1 MRVLSLICG
10 LLLIL
15 ATAKLPI
22 GYYTI
27 LRILVTISACAI
39 VVLEFENKLNFWVI
53 IFCLIAIIFNPIIP
67 VYLHNKA
74 AWIPI
79 DLICGI
85 LFIVKSAIKTNNST
99 KQDS

>member
-1 MRVLSLICG
+1 MRILSFICG

-15 ATAKLPI
+15 AIAKLPI

-39 VVLEFENKLNFWVI
+39 AILEFKNKLNVWVI
-53 IFCLIAIIFNPIIP
+53 VFGLIAILFNPIIP
-67 VYLHNKA
+67 VYFHHKSV
-74 AWIPI
+74 WIPI

-85 LFIVKSAIKTNNST
+85 LFFAKTIIKTNNVM
-99 KQDS
+99 KKDS

>member
-39 VVLEFENKLNFWVI
+39 VVLEFENKLNFWRW
-53 IFCLIAIIFNPIIP
+53 FQTANRWFS
-67 VYLHNKA
+67 
-74 AWIPI
+74 
-79 DLICGI
+79 G
-85 LFIVKSAIKTNNST
+85 
-99 KQDS
+99 